1 MEDAI
6 FWIAAVITPIVFG
19 VGASVFVVYLS
30 HRRKELLLKN
40 AHTERMTALEKGL
53 PVPDMPASLLEDI
66 DAPNAAQSMR
76 NGLALTLIGIVLY
89 FGIRQF
95 IDKNMALFGLIPTAI
110 GVANLVYAAM
120 IRRRAPA
127 PPSAT

>member
-1 MEDAI
+1 MGDVF
-6 FWIAAVITPIVFG
+6 FWIAAVITPIVIG

-40 AHTERMTALEKGL
+40 AHTERMTAMEKGV
-53 PVPDMPASLLEDI
+53 PVPEMPASLLEDL
-66 DAPNAAQSMR
+66 DAPNAALAMR
-76 NGLALTLIGIVLY
+76 NGLSLTLIGIVLY

-95 IDKNMALFGLIPTAI
+95 IDQNMALFGLIPSAI

-120 IRRRAPA
+120 LWRRAQA